1 MSKLIDLPRNLWM
14 YPLEN
19 RLHVLFGLTTEAEEL
34 GMDERTASGWRWV
47 IQDLIEVA
55 EELTE
60 YTTRSKQ

>member
-1 MSKLIDLPRNLWM
+1 MNKLTDLPRNLWM

-19 RLHVLFGLTTEAEEL
+19 RLHVLFSLAAEAEDL
-34 GMDERTASGWRWV
+34 GMDERSASGWRWV

-60 YTTRSKQ
+60 YTRRSK

>member
-1 MSKLIDLPRNLWM
+1 MNQLSNLPRNLWM

-34 GMDERTASGWRWV
+34 GMDEQTASGWRWV

-55 EELTE
+55 EELTN

>member
-1 MSKLIDLPRNLWM
+1 MNQLSNLPRNLWM

-55 EELTE
+55 EELTK
-60 YTTRSKQ
+60 YTTRSK

>member
-1 MSKLIDLPRNLWM
+1 MNKLSNLPRNLWM

-19 RLHVLFGLTTEAEEL
+19 RLHVLYGLTTEAEEL
-34 GMDERTASGWRWV
+34 GMNERTANGWRWV

-60 YTTRSKQ
+60 YTIRSK